1 MINKSTEERLD
12 LAVENFMKTFQE
24 FETAAKE
31 LMKILKFM
39 NQKRYQESKA
49 LSEKREGTYKFLIQT
64 LHDGGRIEEKAFDVE
79 FEGDNK
85 GLGNAPLT

>member
-1 MINKSTEERLD
+1 MIDKSTEERLD

-39 NQKRYQESKA
+39 NQKRSQESKD

-64 LHDGGRIEEKAFDVE
+64 MRDGGRIEEKAFGIE